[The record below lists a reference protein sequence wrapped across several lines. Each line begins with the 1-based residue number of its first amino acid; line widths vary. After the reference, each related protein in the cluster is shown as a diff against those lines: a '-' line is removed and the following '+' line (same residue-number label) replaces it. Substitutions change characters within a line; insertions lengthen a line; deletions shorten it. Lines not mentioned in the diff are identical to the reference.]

1 MVALREKI
9 PEEWNLK
16 YRSSPK
22 LFLCF
27 EDASF
32 ELYVAKV
39 IIDNLFLSFK
49 WYIFFSSF
57 VGFYLV
63 ILPNISMKSTPKISA
78 ICISISSSAK

>member
-22 LFLCF
+22 LFLSF

-63 ILPNISMKSTPKISA
+63 ILPNISVKSTPKISA
-78 ICISISSSAK
+78 ICISSSAK